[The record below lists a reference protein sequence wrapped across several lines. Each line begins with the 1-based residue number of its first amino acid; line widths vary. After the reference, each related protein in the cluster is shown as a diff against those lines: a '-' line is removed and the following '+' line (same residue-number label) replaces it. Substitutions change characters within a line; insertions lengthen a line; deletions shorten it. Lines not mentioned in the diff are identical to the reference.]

1 MNAPMFSMDSNYYIE
16 LYEGTALSGNHK
28 KGHQMK
34 QTEKCKNV
42 RIQDHQFQ
50 IPSSHKD
57 LYQS

>member
-1 MNAPMFSMDSNYYIE
+1 MFSMDSNYYIE

-42 RIQDHQFQ
+42 RIQDQQFQ